1 MRDNAPDGNS
11 SIIGGTSVSFD
22 VQKTTLQ
29 LDYTGKFG
37 KRNATEYW
45 NWGASLSGGNSNRLA
60 LLLQNGSF
68 MPSARISGFVFRGWD
83 ISRNKVND
91 LKAEYDRAATA
102 VVNYKENTQ
111 KAWFDTHL
119 KPELFALIQ
128 QLPNAGA
135 TTHKTLE
142 DIYSR
147 RISAGIVLVLKL
159 YKQAQLAA
167 GPAFRPQFDDLIALI
182 DERIRAF
189 NNQPALLDLV
199 AQENDLRQRYFAFQS
214 LNPVR
219 RFLVYG
225 RVGTAATGFTYAPQ
239 INPADLAGSF
249 RDSLFT
255 SPYVELGGNFYT
267 RGYLIMGLNVGY
279 GRVNSLQ
286 SVDPVEY
293 KYQRVITGNDGQQLT
308 TESTIKAYVGVPT
321 QYNQFRV
328 KADLIGLIPT
338 GDRGTLALNP
348 YIRYSTT
355 ASSQN
360 SWRYGLAGY
369 YFNRK
374 GGFLGGLYA
383 ERMLLVTD
391 LGSNTFSVAAKG
403 ITLGLRASYLL
414 DTVFNTTSPR

>member
-37 KRNATEYW
+37 KRGATEYW
-45 NWGASLSGGNSNRLA
+45 NWGASLYGGNSNRLA
-60 LLLQNGSF
+60 LLLQNGAF
-68 MPSARISGFVFRGWD
+68 TPSARVSGFVFRGWD
-83 ISRNKVND
+83 VSRRKSTDVRD
-91 LKAEYDRAATA
+91 AFEAASAA
-102 VVNYKENTQ
+102 VSGFRDTQ
-111 KAWFDTHL
+111 KTWFDSNL
-119 KPELFALIQ
+119 RPDLFAAIRR
-128 QLPNAGA
+128 LPD
-135 TTHKTLE
+135 TDPTKHQTLE
-142 DIYSR
+142 AIYTTK
-147 RISAGIVLVLKL
+147 IQAGIILVLRA
-159 YKQAQLAA
+159 YEQAQKSANPAFKNQFNTIIDLVKAKSAAFDAELSALAA
-167 GPAFRPQFDDLIALI
+167 EEEA
-182 DERIRAF
+182 
-189 NNQPALLDLV
+189 V
-199 AQENDLRQRYFAFQS
+199 RQQYFHFQS

-239 INPADLAGSF
+239 INPADIVGSF
-249 RDSLFT
+249 KDSLFT
-255 SPYVELGGNFYT
+255 SPYLEIGGNFYT
-267 RGYLIMGLNVGY
+267 RGFLIMGLNVGY
-279 GRVNSLQ
+279 GRINSLQ
-286 SVDPVEY
+286 SIDPAEY
-293 KYQRVITGNDGQQLT
+293 KYQRVITGNNGQQLT
-308 TESTIKAYVGVPT
+308 TETTIKAYDGVPT

-348 YIRYSTT
+348 YIRFSTT

-383 ERMLLVTD
+383 ERTLLVTD
-391 LGSNTFSVAAKG
+391 LNSNTFSVISKG

-414 DTVFNTTSPR
+414 DTVFSTASPR

>member
-29 LDYTGKFG
+29 LDYMGKLG
-37 KRNATEYW
+37 KRDTSKYL
-45 NWGASLSGGNSNRLA
+45 NWGASLSGGSSSRLA
-60 LLLQNGSF
+60 LLLKNGSF
-68 MPSARISGFVFRGWD
+68 VPSARVSIFVSQGWD
-83 ISRNKVND
+83 VSRKKVND
-91 LKAEYDRAATA
+91 LKTEYDQAATA

-111 KAWFDTHL
+111 RTWFDTHL
-119 KPELFALIQ
+119 KSDLFALIR
-128 QLPNAGA
+128 QLPDPDKK
-135 TTHKTLE
+135 THERLQA
-142 DIYSR
+142 IYSQK
-147 RISAGIVLVLKL
+147 ISAGITLVLRG

-167 GPAFRPQFDDLIALI
+167 GPAFRSQFDEMIALI
-182 DERIRAF
+182 DEQILAF
-189 NNQPALLDLV
+189 NNQPALLDLI
-199 AQENDLRQRYFAFQS
+199 AQENDLRQRYFTFQS

-219 RFLVYG
+219 RFLVYV
-225 RVGTAATGFTYAPQ
+225 RVGTAATGFSYAPQ

-249 RDSLFT
+249 KDSLFT
-255 SPYVELGGNFYT
+255 SPYAEIGGNFYT
-267 RGYLIMGLNVGY
+267 RGFLIMGLNVGY
-279 GRVNSLQ
+279 GRVSSLQ

-293 KYQRVITGNDGQQLT
+293 RYQRVITGNDGQQLT
-308 TESTIKAYVGVPT
+308 TESTIKAYAGVPT

-355 ASSQN
+355 ASSQS

-383 ERMLLVTD
+383 ERTLLVTN
-391 LGSNTFSVAAKG
+391 LSANTFSVMAKG
-403 ITLGLRASYLL
+403 ITVGLRASYLL
-414 DTVFNTTSPR
+414 DTVFNTASAR

>member
-1 MRDNAPDGNS
+1 MQDSAPDGNS

-37 KRNATEYW
+37 KLGASEYW
-45 NWGASLSGGNSNRLA
+45 NWGGSLSGGSSSRLA
-60 LLLQNGSF
+60 LLVKNGSF
-68 MPSARISGFVFRGWD
+68 VPSARVSGFVFRGWD
-83 ISRNKVND
+83 ISRKKVND
-91 LKAEYDRAATA
+91 LKTEYDQAATSVA
-102 VVNYKENTQ
+102 NYKENAQ
-111 KAWFDTHL
+111 KSWFDTHL
-119 KPELFALIQ
+119 KPNLFALIR
-128 QLPNAGA
+128 QLPNLGA
-135 TTHKTLE
+135 TTHRTLE
-142 DIYSR
+142 AIYISKL
-147 RISAGIVLVLKL
+147 SAGITFVLRG
-159 YKQAQLAA
+159 YKQAQTAA
-167 GPAFRPQFDDLIALI
+167 DPVSRPQFDDLIALI
-182 DERIRAF
+182 DEQIRAF

-199 AQENDLRQRYFAFQS
+199 AQENDLRQRYFTFQS

-225 RVGTAATGFTYAPQ
+225 RVGTAAAGFSYAPQ
-239 INPADLAGSF
+239 INPANITGSF

-293 KYQRVITGNDGQQLT
+293 KYQRVITGTDGQQLT
-308 TESTIKAYVGVPT
+308 TESTIKAYEGIPT

-348 YIRYSTT
+348 YVRFSTMAT
-355 ASSQN
+355 SQS
-360 SWRYGLAGY
+360 SWRYGLSGY

-374 GGFLGGLYA
+374 GGFLGGIYA
-383 ERMLLVTD
+383 ERTLLITD
-391 LGSNTFSVAAKG
+391 LSANTFSVVSKG

-414 DTVFNTTSPR
+414 DTVFNTASPR